1 MKRVIPREEL
11 LSRPNSQTS
20 RVRSIASPVSSL
32 SLGIAR
38 RSSLV
43 SRVNRES
50 AMASGERDVEMADA
64 DEFDMRGEAEGDE
77 FADAGETAA
86 AETERYEEAF
96 HPGSLEAQVK
106 DVVNEYE
113 ERELKQD
120 KAMKV
125 IGITSKEMFGE
136 YALREW
142 ENLTP
147 SDWAA
152 IRRGEE
158 DEKRSAFPFKF
169 MMKARKNKASRMRS
183 EIEKSLGD
191 GKGTVMMIIKS
202 SASARGMYEIDP
214 KNIDEGKGKATAA
227 FRVYKAYL
235 TLRAIVSSQSAWR
248 EENVPLIAQVM
259 RHLFKGKSA
268 LYGADSQRKMKQA
281 FKCDERERDRWTFH
295 SPLIHHR
302 WGEETESCAIGVG
315 SCRQSARKRLTALGE
330 LTTPSVRR
338 ERTRSSPSRRL
349 RCT

>member
-1 MKRVIPREEL
+1 M
-11 LSRPNSQTS
+11 
-20 RVRSIASPVSSL
+20 

-86 AETERYEEAF
+86 AETESYEEAAEAF

-120 KAMKV
+120 KAMKDLITDV

-169 MMKARKNKASRMRS
+169 MMKAGKNKASRMLS

-214 KNIDEGKGKATAA
+214 KNIGEGKGKATAA

-268 LYGADSQRKMKQA
+268 LYGADSHRKMKQA
-281 FKCDERERDRWTFH
+281 FKCDERERPVDLPLTLNP
-295 SPLIHHR
+295 SPLGRGNRELRHWGGKLSAIGKEKADRIWRVDHVISKEGEDPEFPIKAFEEWMHLR
-302 WGEETESCAIGVG
+302 PMAGAGEE
-315 SCRQSARKRLTALGE
+315 
-330 LTTPSVRR
+330 VR
-338 ERTRSSPSRRL
+338 E
-349 RCT
+349 